1 MSRFF
6 FKISKLSILFV
17 ILAHYSHG
25 QVKNIDIDSRI
36 NDELLL
42 TDIAEHVTPIIF
54 EMHPDYTFGGIDELE
69 WADPYCFLRVTT
81 WQGPRCIS
89 NYILQ
94 YTISGKFVRAI
105 GSKEGIKITPL
116 RGIRCDTLNQLLY
129 LKSNSNDN
137 ALIVYNFD
145 GIFIKN
151 IDSFAGCNSFFIHKN
166 FVWAQYI
173 NFSNNKNTVEY
184 TFSKFNPQ
192 NMTEQKVYQFNVKD
206 GVIDN
211 KVAIGCNAT
220 YSTFRDDLYVS
231 FAVDDLI
238 HQIQNNKLIPAFKI
252 NITPKTS
259 DLEDRLEGNF
269 RGFVGSYIFV
279 NYKINRSPKFF
290 IYNTNSKK
298 GYNFS
303 VDNKLNNRGIRD
315 NVNGT
320 GYITKLSKLNRPQY
334 FYYLKKAGDLKEMPR
349 NASSPNHPIVFMAKI
364 KE

>member
-1 MSRFF
+1 M
-6 FKISKLSILFV
+6 ILV
-17 ILAHYSHG
+17 PYSYG
-25 QVKNIDIDSRI
+25 QVKSIDIDSRI
-36 NDELLL
+36 NDELQL

-54 EMHPDYTFGGIDELE
+54 EMHPEYTFGGIDEVV

-94 YTISGKFVRAI
+94 YTTSGKFVRAI
-105 GSKEGIKITPL
+105 GGKEGFTSL
-116 RGIRCDTLNQLLY
+116 REIRCDTLNQLLY
-129 LKSNSNDN
+129 LNSNN
-137 ALIVYNFD
+137 ENRALLVYDFD
-145 GIFIKN
+145 GKFIKKF
-151 IDSFAGCNSFFIHKN
+151 DSFVGRNSFFIHEN
-166 FVWAQYI
+166 FVWAQY
-173 NFSNNKNTVEY
+173 SNLSNDKNSVEY

-192 NMTEQKVYQFNVKD
+192 NMTEQKIYQFNVKD

-211 KVAIGCNAT
+211 KVAMGCPAT
-220 YSTFRDDLYVS
+220 YSTFKDDLYVS

-238 HQIQNNKLIPAFKI
+238 HHMKNYKLIPAFKI

-303 VDNKLNNRGIRD
+303 VDGKLKNQGIRD

-334 FYYLKKAGDLKEMPR
+334 FYYLKSAGDMKEMPK
-349 NASSPNHPIVFMAKI
+349 NASSPNHPVVFMAKI